1 MTDVLALALIF
12 LAILNPV
19 SGLLLSEVMARYTSQ
34 SSPGRDTALAGLI
47 SLALLVIAAVFGE
60 SLIDWLEITPPTFQI
75 ATGVLLVVGVLMVFA
90 PMRPHDNP
98 GSAGDEGGI
107 WPIVRMILWLAS
119 PAALAAALSYRIE
132 FGLGS
137 TLTGI
142 VLAMAVSAAILARG
156 RDILNRVPVSIMT
169 WLGRFIG
176 AVVVVIAVD
185 LIRRGV
191 ENV

>member
-1 MTDVLALALIF
+1 MIEALALFLIF

-19 SGLLLSEVMARYTSQ
+19 SGLVLYETMARYTDRR
-34 SSPGRDTALAGLI
+34 SPERDAAIAALV
-47 SLALLVIAAVFGE
+47 SLALLILAAVFGE

-75 ATGVLLVVGVLMVFA
+75 ATGVLLVVSVLMVFA
-90 PMRPHDNP
+90 PARQPADSGNVT
-98 GSAGDEGGI
+98 DEGGI
-107 WPIVRMILWLAS
+107 WPVVRMILWLAS

-142 VLAMAVSAAILARG
+142 VLAMAVTAAVLARG

-176 AVVVVIAVD
+176 AIVIVLAVD

>member
-1 MTDVLALALIF
+1 MIEALALFLIF

-19 SGLLLSEVMARYTSQ
+19 AGLVLYETMARYSERR
-34 SSPGRDTALAGLI
+34 SPERDAAIAVLV
-47 SLALLVIAAVFGE
+47 SLALLMLAAVFGE

-75 ATGVLLVVGVLMVFA
+75 ATGVLLVVSVLMVFA
-90 PMRPHDNP
+90 PARQPADSGN
-98 GSAGDEGGI
+98 ATDEGGI
-107 WPIVRMILWLAS
+107 WPVVRMILWLAS

-132 FGLGS
+132 FGLGAA
-137 TLTGI
+137 LTGI
-142 VLAMAVSAAILARG
+142 VLATVVSGALLAGG
-156 RDILNRVPVSIMT
+156 REILNRVPVSIVT

-176 AVVVVIAVD
+176 AIVVVLAVD